1 MQESEIDVEKAVGK
15 LRILCKHIQRT
26 KMSTSNVG
34 AQLTATSA
42 SGQHQPPGIIYK
54 KFDDG
59 FVVRQMVRSD
69 IPIITDL
76 HAKEDVASCDFEVA
90 FDAMEDKHGL
100 IVGEYRGEPI
110 AFFTSIKW
118 ADSPGIYYG
127 GGFIV
132 DKRFRGKGFGY
143 RVNLTEVIGY
153 LIKIIYLLFQSK
165 TS

>member
-1 MQESEIDVEKAVGK
+1 MQDSEIDVEKVVDR
-15 LRILCKHIQRT
+15 LRILYKHIQRSEV
-26 KMSTSNVG
+26 STSNVG

-42 SGQHQPPGIIYK
+42 SEQHQPPGIIYK

-59 FVVRQMVRSD
+59 FVLRQMVRSD
-69 IPIITDL
+69 IPVITDL

-100 IVGEYRGEPI
+100 IVGEYQGEPI

-118 ADSPGIYYG
+118 ADDPGIYYG

-132 DKRFRGKGFGY
+132 DERFRGKGFGH
-143 RVNLTEVIGY
+143 RVNHTEVIA
-153 LIKIIYLLFQSK
+153 
-165 TS
+165 